1 MTSPVLLH
9 ADDEENR
16 RRCFRVE
23 VDQSVKVMVNGEP
36 VDVLD
41 ISSTGI
47 AFRLNDVHAP
57 DVCYMAIEFSLRKK
71 YRIKPNLKILFC
83 RNDRCGAEFV
93 ELPEKFQ
100 IALSELVVSL
110 QKRAIQ
116 RLQEERAQQLD
127 PA

>member
-9 ADDEENR
+9 VDDEENR

-36 VDVLD
+36 VEVID

-47 AFRLNDVHAP
+47 AFQSNDLHAP
-57 DVCYMAIEFSLRKK
+57 DVCDMAIEFSLRKK
-71 YRIKPNLKILFC
+71 YRIKPNLKVLFC
-83 RNDRCGAEFV
+83 RSGRCGAEFV

-100 IALSELVVSL
+100 VALSELVVSL